1 MDGIPIREAAQRL
14 GITVESLRKRAQRG
28 TITAYKVDG
37 EWFIALSDEQDQARD
52 GRQDGG
58 QDGGQDS
65 SSATT
70 ALVEQLSFMQRELER
85 RDLEVERLT
94 GMLAE
99 SQRTVRLLLPASA
112 GQEQDG
118 GLFVAS
124 SQPSHRTA
132 EDDPSPQSA
141 PVAPEGAQR
150 EIDPLQRVP
159 PRRSWL
165 ARLLGWEE

>member
-37 EWFIALSDEQDQARD
+37 EWFIVPSDEQEQERD
-52 GRQDGG
+52 GRQDN
-58 QDGGQDS
+58 GQDS
-65 SSATT
+65 GSATT

-118 GLFVAS
+118 GLSVES
-124 SQPSHRTA
+124 SKPSHRIA
-132 EDDPSPQSA
+132 EDDPFPQSA
-141 PVAPEGAQR
+141 HVAPEGAQR
-150 EIDPLQRVP
+150 EIEAFPKQRWP
-159 PRRSWL
+159 WWMRI
-165 ARLLGWEE
+165 LGGK